1 MYNSYAP
8 TPQIADRT
16 PAAMALDNL
25 IRRKLRVGD
34 PMDAKEV
41 VKALQSFYQE
51 ESQAMQR
58 EAEGLPF
65 FRVAAIPVQREAAPV
80 MRAEVKQAE
89 EDVER
94 DLAHLT
100 THTLLKDVQ
109 AELTGWAY
117 TLRGAVSEGMLT
129 ARFALD
135 PRSRDR
141 AMAARRLL
149 GGYARLSRFV
159 GALTPTLSPPYRALA
174 KSLDEVAGVI
184 LVLMGDALAEIGY
197 SGGRFLLQAPASEL
211 QARRDAVIYALRNL
225 VGTAQGAYEGN
236 EWPRGQV
243 AYRQFLNRLETAG
256 QSDLRALFQEN
267 YVARSFD
274 ELIHWTTSNNPDDLR
289 ALGATASPM
298 LEKFQRLIL
307 LGNRLVDP
315 ESPPLAAYLSTIQL
329 FLDAFTNAPSGYRL
343 LYIARPPIVFY
354 GLYGVGGPDTA
365 TERLLQLVINR
376 GRLAEEADCY
386 LGCDCSID
394 RVRCQVML
402 DKILYDVDR
411 AIDLYTLGI
420 DPEGDGEPE
429 HRAAAYAVVID
440 QFLSPELD
448 GPGVVG
454 PSVKYDTYNNP
465 KCVIRHCVETKSPL
479 DEVLRALRG
488 LLWYPA
494 PSAPSLPTDPDE
506 DPKTTF
512 ALSEL
517 TLMHQE
523 LCIQRETELQWENL
537 LHTMA
542 PSCVHGAGGV
552 LGPTQNLLNEAIDAI
567 VTAIT
572 STGEPEPS
580 CPIFEVDIPED
591 PATTL
596 AGLVYCRDSQGGT
609 TLPECKPI
617 ITQANDRDTP

>member
-16 PAAMALDNL
+16 PAAVALDNL
-25 IRRKLRVGD
+25 IRRKLRVSD

-41 VKALQSFYQE
+41 VKALQTLYQK
-51 ESQAMQR
+51 ESQAMQQ
-58 EAEGLPF
+58 EAAGLPF
-65 FRVAAIPVQREAAPV
+65 FRVAAIPVQREAGPV
-80 MRAEVKQAE
+80 MRAEVKQAQD
-89 EDVER
+89 DVER

-329 FLDAFTNAPSGYRL
+329 FLDAFTNAASGYRL

-376 GRLAEEADCY
+376 GRLAEQADCY
-386 LGCDCSID
+386 LGCDCSVD

-440 QFLSPELD
+440 QFLTNAALSPTLCVTANSTLEDVLEELRSKLLVR
-448 GPGVVG
+448 GYAGHPAA
-454 PSVKYDTYNNP
+454 P
-465 KCVIRHCVETKSPL
+465 KSDKFCAIRSSRSCIRSFASRGTPRRSGKTCCTPWPPL
-479 DEVLRALRG
+479 V
-488 LLWYPA
+488 YM
-494 PSAPSLPTDPDE
+494 LPTEFSGP
-506 DPKTTF
+506 PK
-512 ALSEL
+512 LS
-517 TLMHQE
+517 
-523 LCIQRETELQWENL
+523 
-537 LHTMA
+537 
-542 PSCVHGAGGV
+542 
-552 LGPTQNLLNEAIDAI
+552 
-567 VTAIT
+567 
-572 STGEPEPS
+572 
-580 CPIFEVDIPED
+580 
-591 PATTL
+591 
-596 AGLVYCRDSQGGT
+596 
-609 TLPECKPI
+609 
-617 ITQANDRDTP
+617 

>member
-1 MYNSYAP
+1 
-8 TPQIADRT
+8 
-16 PAAMALDNL
+16 
-25 IRRKLRVGD
+25 
-34 PMDAKEV
+34 
-41 VKALQSFYQE
+41 
-51 ESQAMQR
+51 
-58 EAEGLPF
+58 
-65 FRVAAIPVQREAAPV
+65 
-80 MRAEVKQAE
+80 
-89 EDVER
+89 
-94 DLAHLT
+94 
-100 THTLLKDVQ
+100 
-109 AELTGWAY
+109 
-117 TLRGAVSEGMLT
+117 MLT

-329 FLDAFTNAPSGYRL
+329 FLDAFTNAASGYRL

-376 GRLAEEADCY
+376 GRLAEQADCY
-386 LGCDCSID
+386 LGCDCSVD

-420 DPEGDGEPE
+420 DPDGDGEPE
-429 HRAAAYAVVID
+429 HRAAAYAVIID
-440 QFLSPELD
+440 KFLGLQD
-448 GPGVVG
+448 RTGVLCANAG
-454 PSVKYDTYNNP
+454 DTP
-465 KCVIRHCVETKSPL
+465 QCVSRGCVEPGSTL
-479 DEVLRALRG
+479 HVVLQTLRG
-488 LLWYPA
+488 LLWYRNQLAISVPEE
-494 PSAPSLPTDPDE
+494 PRETVTYI
-506 DPKTTF
+506 TT
-512 ALSEL
+512 EL

-523 LCIQRETELQWENL
+523 LCIQKDTDAQWENL

-542 PSCVHGAGGV
+542 PSCVHDATGV
-552 LGPTQNLLNEAIDAI
+552 LGPTEGLLGLAIDAI
-567 VTAIT
+567 EAAFPV
-572 STGEPEPS
+572 GEEPS
-580 CPIFEVDIPED
+580 CPIFEVDIPPD
-591 PATTL
+591 PATSL
-596 AGLVYCRDSQGGT
+596 AGLVYCRDSEGGPP
-609 TLPECKPI
+609 TLPRCQP
-617 ITQANDRDTP
+617 QPD